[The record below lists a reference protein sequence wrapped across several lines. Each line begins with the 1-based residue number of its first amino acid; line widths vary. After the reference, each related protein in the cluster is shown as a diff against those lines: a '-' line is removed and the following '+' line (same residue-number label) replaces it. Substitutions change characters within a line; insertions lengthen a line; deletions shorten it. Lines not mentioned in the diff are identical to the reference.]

1 MQAWVEVELDPNIPT
16 TLTEVQ
22 SLPAAENRGLVFI
35 YAYLV

>member
-16 TLTEVQ
+16 TLTKVY
-22 SLPAAENRGLVFI
+22 SLPVAENMELVFI